1 MTSSVVP
8 RQLVSSPPAPVP
20 HRFGLFSSSTLLEGV
35 PPHELNGVQYETVC
49 STQVDP
55 YPVGLCPADIPSEQ
69 RQKKPADTISTAEAS
84 PFAVYAADSCVLGRD
99 EAEARQQLRQ
109 RFLAGEQAA
118 VERTVFDGQM
128 GNTPYLRNAEVINT
142 TAADK
147 PSLIEAI
154 GLIEQWLAENYGGVG
169 VVHAPR
175 TMAPT
180 LKSQTVMDIKGGQAS
195 TVAGS
200 AWVFGTGYPG
210 TAPESVT
217 AADEGTLWLY
227 ATPPVNV
234 RRSQVIE
241 PAGWES
247 GAFDKATNS
256 GLLLEERQYV
266 VDWPC
271 FTIALET
278 SVTRPGWI
286 KPPATSGNERHT
298 TSHIKEES

>member
-1 MTSSVVP
+1 M
-8 RQLVSSPPAPVP
+8 P
-20 HRFGLFSSSTLLEGV
+20 HRFGLFSASTLLEGV
-35 PPHELNGVQYETVC
+35 PPHELNGIEYETVC

-55 YPVGLCPADIPSEQ
+55 YPVGLCPADIPAADRE
-69 RQKKPADTISTAEAS
+69 KKPADTVSTASAS
-84 PFAVYAADSCVLGRD
+84 PFAIYAADSCVLGRD

-109 RFLAGEQAA
+109 RFLTGEQAA
-118 VERTVFDGQM
+118 VERTVFNGQM
-128 GNTPYLRNAEVINT
+128 GNTPYLKSADTITSNAK
-142 TAADK
+142 AAAKNLPTLVD
-147 PSLIEAI
+147 AI
-154 GLIEQWLAENYGGVG
+154 GIIEQYLAEHYGGVG

-180 LKSQTVMDIKGGQAS
+180 LKAQTVMDIKGGQAS
-195 TVAGS
+195 TVGGS

-217 AADEGTLWLY
+217 TADDGMLWLY
-227 ATPPVNV
+227 ATPPLTV

-241 PAGWES
+241 PADWTS

-256 GLLLEERQYV
+256 GFLLEERQYV

-271 FTIALET
+271 FTVAIKTAE
-278 SVTRPGWI
+278 VRPGCTAS
-286 KPPATSGNERHT
+286 ATSGDERNT